1 MKKLALHWKILIG
14 MGLGVLFGLLLSF
27 VPQGS
32 QFISDYIKPFGTIFI
47 NLLKLIAVPLILASL
62 IKGVSDLK
70 DISKLS
76 QMGGRTIITYLITT
90 LTAVTIGL
98 ILVNVIQ
105 PGKSISVETRNELV
119 EAYATTPKPNKRR
132 RPNNKNRD
140 LCKPWWIW
148 YPPISF

>member
-14 MGLGVLFGLLLSF
+14 MALGVLFGLILSF
-27 VPQGS
+27 VDNGDR
-32 QFISDYIKPFGTIFI
+32 FISDYIKPFGTIFI

-76 QMGGRTIITYLITT
+76 KMGGRTIITYLITT
-90 LTAVTIGL
+90 LTAVIIGL
-98 ILVNVIQ
+98 VLVNVIE

-119 EAYATTPKPNKRR
+119 EAYSTDTKAKQEAAAKQ
-132 RPNNKNRD
+132 
-140 LCKPWWIW
+140 
-148 YPPISF
+148 